1 VSSILIVED
10 NEMNRDI
17 LSRRL
22 ARRGYRIL
30 TAVDG
35 GDGIAVARRERPDL
49 ILMDL
54 GLPIID
60 GWDAVRQLRADPATS
75 RIPIIAVSAYAM
87 TTDRARALEIGCDDY
102 QSKPIDL
109 EELLQRIRGLLGA
122 ERGPPRT

>member
-1 VSSILIVED
+1 VTSILIVED
-10 NEMNRDI
+10 NAMNRDI

-22 ARRGYRIL
+22 ARRGYRIV

-35 GDGIAVARRERPDL
+35 GDGIAVAKRERPDL

-60 GWDAVRQLRADPATS
+60 GWEAVRLLKADPATS
-75 RIPIIAVSAYAM
+75 GIPIIAVSAYAM

-109 EELLQRIRGLLGA
+109 EELLQRIRALLGA
-122 ERGPPRT
+122 